1 MMYAQ
6 VVYENEALRPP
17 IVLKFLNPYV
27 LRMLA
32 AKLNEDNME
41 HTNESTGLACMH
53 PCISQDREAAL
64 ISFYARTAMFEAERR
79 KAEALN
85 MLRLRE
91 TLK

>member
-6 VVYENEALRPP
+6 VVYENESLGPP
-17 IVLKFLNPYV
+17 IVLKFLNPYI

-41 HTNESTGLACMH
+41 HTTESAGLAGMH

-64 ISFYARTAMFEAERR
+64 ISFYVRTAMFEAERR

>member
-1 MMYAQ
+1 MIYAQ
-6 VVYENEALRPP
+6 VVYENESLGPP
-17 IVLKFLNPYV
+17 TVLKFLNPYV

-41 HTNESTGLACMH
+41 HTNESAGLACMQT
-53 PCISQDREAAL
+53 CISQDREAAL
-64 ISFYARTAMFEAERR
+64 ISFYVRTAMFESERR

-91 TLK
+91 TPK